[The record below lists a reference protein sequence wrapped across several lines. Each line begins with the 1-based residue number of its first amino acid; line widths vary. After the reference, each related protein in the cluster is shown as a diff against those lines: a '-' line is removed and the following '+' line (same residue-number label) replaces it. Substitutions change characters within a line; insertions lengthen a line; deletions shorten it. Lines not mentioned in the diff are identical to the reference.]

1 MLTVSTLQT
10 NTSRAIKF
18 LELVPIP
25 IAQYRN
31 KIVSIQFN
39 SNKNNVELKLIFKK
53 KMYML
58 LVNIFDFACSCS
70 KIGYTLSIDVTD
82 DKDIC
87 IYLFVL

>member
-31 KIVSIQFN
+31 KIVSIQFKQKQCRTETN
-39 SNKNNVELKLIFKK
+39 FKK